1 MTRTTPR
8 NLLHSRPGV
17 ALCALLLWCML
28 AMLWLGPMHGVEHGV
43 KHGLEQDMRSNMPH
57 TEARTAHSGALL
69 ATAHDAADTTAATP
83 TSTAAGASATAN
95 GDEHTA
101 GSGVCKVWDS
111 VLLSPTLAA
120 ADMLPSVAQTHACAP
135 MPRMQHRTSA
145 ARHAPQARGPP
156 ASFTA

>member
-17 ALCALLLWCML
+17 ALFALLLWCML

-69 ATAHDAADTTAATP
+69 ATAHDAAE
-83 TSTAAGASATAN
+83 ATAN

-120 ADMLPSVAQTHACAP
+120 ADMLPSVTPTHACAP
-135 MPRMQHRTSA
+135 MPRMQHHA
-145 ARHAPQARGPP
+145 CEARHAPQARGPP
-156 ASFTA
+156 TSFTA